1 MKTNRPKIL
10 GIVNITTDSF
20 SDGGLYLNTEKA
32 IEHALE
38 LANDGAEVIDLG
50 AASSNPQTSPVSVEE
65 EIKRLRPVIKTLKE
79 KGIAVSVDTF
89 KPEVQRFCME
99 QGVEYLNDIQG
110 FPYPDVYAELAASDC
125 KLIIMHSMQRIGPA
139 TVIDTQPEDVLT
151 SVIDFFSKRIMD
163 LENAGVQRERMIL
176 DPGMGFFLGSNP
188 ESSVIV
194 LKNIQRLKQLF
205 GLPVLIALSRK
216 SFLGKITESEVKTR
230 GAATLAAEIYAYQA
244 GADFIRT
251 HDAKALDDALK
262 IFSRLA

>member
-1 MKTNRPKIL
+1 M
-10 GIVNITTDSF
+10 
-20 SDGGLYLNTEKA
+20 NTEKA
-32 IEHALE
+32 IEHALK

-139 TVIDTQPEDVLT
+139 TVIDTQPEDVLA

-205 GLPVLIALSRK
+205 GLPALIALSRK

>member
-1 MKTNRPKIL
+1 M
-10 GIVNITTDSF
+10 
-20 SDGGLYLNTEKA
+20 NTEKA